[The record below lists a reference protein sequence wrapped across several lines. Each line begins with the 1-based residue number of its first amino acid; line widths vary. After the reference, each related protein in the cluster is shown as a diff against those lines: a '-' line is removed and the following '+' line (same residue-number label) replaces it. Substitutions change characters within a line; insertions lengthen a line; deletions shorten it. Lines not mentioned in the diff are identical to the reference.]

1 MKWCRNAL
9 SDGVVR
15 AARHVGQA
23 PLACPVL
30 GTVRVAE
37 APGSR
42 AAAGRRAAIA
52 ERPLGLE
59 GRPGN
64 LRGANHTFTDVT
76 GRATAAPDHRW
87 WALPLPDGARYV
99 GVADARTDG
108 REIVR
113 CQRCGCSPGGRE
125 PVAVQGCRPGK
136 ARVRPP
142 RVSMAIAISA
152 SGEW

>member
-1 MKWCRNAL
+1 M
-9 SDGVVR
+9 
-15 AARHVGQA
+15 
-23 PLACPVL
+23 ACPVL

-64 LRGANHTFTDVT
+64 LRAANHTITDVT
-76 GRATAAPDHRW
+76 GRTKAVPVIAAVGL
-87 WALPLPDGARYV
+87 ALPPD
-99 GVADARTDG
+99 DARWPTLPATDA
-108 REIVR
+108 REIMWR
-113 CQRCGCSPGGRE
+113 QSGRGSRLVGN
-125 PVAVQGCRPGK
+125 PFAVQWFRPASRG
-136 ARVRPP
+136 RPP